1 MKYPTIHIE
10 GAILSGDILDRLAD
24 GDLRGQKPAD
34 FGLDSPV
41 KDEIAR
47 AWADVQDTWRIYQRR
62 LERLKET
69 DRGTTETR
77 NQWIVPLL
85 GLLGYKLEY
94 QQRGD
99 TVDGRT
105 YALSHRDKSRGGFP
119 VHIMGHRDSL
129 DRKREDGGPRMS
141 PHALVQEYLNLTEH
155 LYAIVTN
162 GRQLRLL
169 RDSTRLVKLSY
180 IEFDLEQMVEEG
192 HFADFAVLFRILH
205 ATRMPVS
212 QDDAAESLIEQYHQ
226 DALDSGSRIR
236 DGLSKAVERSIIAFA
251 NGFLRHPDNE
261 ALLEVIR
268 TGELDARTYY
278 QYQLRLIYRL
288 LFLMVIEERNLVYPD
303 GSDRSKRDIYE
314 QYYSVSNLRR
324 LATKRHLADS
334 RHKDYWM
341 ALRNTFR
348 LFEHEQYGA
357 PLGIKPLAGD
367 LFSSDAI
374 RHLNIC
380 SLDNSVLVACLSNL
394 SVFEHPE
401 THQRIRVNYAAL
413 NVEEFGSV
421 YEGLLEYDAQIS
433 QSNGKFTFAFVK
445 GSDRASSGSHYTPDE
460 LVTPLIRNSLD
471 HVIKRKLEEAEK
483 GQPRNTRKDTKGDS
497 VSCNFVPF
505 VVEQKEQA
513 LLSIKVCDVACGSGH
528 ILLNAARRI
537 ATELAIVRTGEEQPS
552 PKALREAVRDV
563 IRHCIYGVD
572 LNPMAVELCKV
583 ALWLESHNPNAPLGF
598 LDHHI
603 KCGNAIVGLA
613 HADELERGIPDEAF
627 KSLPDDDKDVCAR
640 LRKNNKAQRKDRA
653 AGQQVNYGER
663 VGRDLRTVLDALTA
677 VDAMPESTPEEVA
690 AKQVA
695 YDKWKSSIDRR
706 NLKIVA
712 DLQVA
717 QFFIPKTPE
726 MEARVVTDETYF
738 RHLKGEL
745 QLAGPTVAEAM
756 AEANKR
762 DNKFFHWFLGFP
774 EVFATGGFDCILG
787 NPPYLG
793 DKKLRAAFGPS
804 FVAYANSSFAPGS
817 GCDLITYFLRRIYG
831 VLNEGAILAVVTTN
845 SISEGATRDCGL
857 GVVAG
862 SGGTVNFAHKSIRWP
877 GRAAVVVSL
886 VSIVKGPWDLP
897 RFIGTRR
904 VDEISAYLEEGNEL
918 VAPFALAS
926 NERLSFIGN
935 YVLGDGFLLAPDEAK
950 AILKTSPEEEDALT
964 PYLIGEDLNSSPNF
978 AASRWVINLREL
990 PLKSLSATEWELLS
1004 AKEKRERLSAGFAP
1018 PDHNMPLAVDYPT
1031 CLSILEARAKP
1042 ARQDCGDRRARLRW
1056 WLHARSRPELYDS
1069 IAGMTRVLVHTRVT
1083 KTHAFAFVTTSQT
1096 IGDAV
1101 VVFALD
1107 SCAAFAA
1114 MQSSLHE
1121 AWAWKYA
1128 SRLKTDRRYSPTQ
1141 CFENY
1146 PLPKMTGSTELQEQ
1160 GATYDKARSGIMKMM
1175 QVGLT
1180 RTYNLFHARGLTPA
1194 DVAKASRAPDL
1205 DADAAHA
1212 AILALRQRHV
1222 EMDNAVLKAYGWDT
1236 EVDLAHDFY
1245 EVDYLPEND
1254 NVRFTISPAARR
1266 DILQRLLKLNH
1277 ERHAEEAAAGLHEK
1291 KTAKRKVAKKKRA
1304 TPAKTGP
1311 ETGDIHVPSE
1321 FRYALDPDTYA
1332 YRVIQQLLRASGGS
1346 APVRTIARAYAV
1358 LSSTDLVG
1366 DLAGSAGQEKSVA
1379 AWLRGQRQAVDL
1391 NAFMPAIRS
1400 LIEREFLLWPGQG
1413 LAGELRLTGD
1423 AAEDESDDWIVA
1435 DADLAL
1441 ALAAAAPPELS
1452 SNPVLQEIE
1461 RLVAA

>member
-10 GAILSGDILDRLAD
+10 GAILSGDILDRLAE

-34 FGLDSPV
+34 FGLDGAV
-41 KDEIAR
+41 KDEIGR

-77 NQWIVPLL
+77 NQWIVPLM

-94 QQRGD
+94 HQRGEV
-99 TVDGRT
+99 VDGRT
-105 YALSHRDKSRGGFP
+105 YAISHRDKARGDFP

-141 PHALVQEYLNLTEH
+141 AHALVQEYLNLTEH

-212 QDDAAESLIEQYHQ
+212 SDDAAESLIEQYHQ

-268 TGELDARTYY
+268 SGELDARTYY

-303 GSDRSKRDIYE
+303 GSDRTKRDIYD

-324 LATKRHLADS
+324 LSGKRHLADS

-348 LFEHEQYGA
+348 LFEHEKYGA

-367 LFSSDAI
+367 LFSADAI
-374 RHLNIC
+374 RLLNIC
-380 SLDNSVLVACLSNL
+380 SLDNSVLIACLSNL

-433 QSNGKFTFAFVK
+433 QSNGKFTFAFIK

-505 VVEQKEQA
+505 VVEKEKA

-613 HADELERGIPDEAF
+613 QADELERGIPNEAF
-627 KSLPDDDKDVCAR
+627 MRLPDEDKDVCAR
-640 LRKNNKAQRKDRA
+640 LRKNNKAQRTDREK
-653 AGQQVNYGER
+653 GQQINYGER
-663 VGRDLRTVLDALTA
+663 VGRDLRKVLDALTE
-677 VDAMPESTPEEVA
+677 VDAMPEATPTEVA

-695 YDKWKSSIDRR
+695 YDRWKTSLDRR
-706 NLKIVA
+706 NLKMVA

-726 MEARVVTDETYF
+726 MESRIITDETYF

-745 QLAGPTVAEAM
+745 QLAGTAVAEAM
-756 AEANKR
+756 AVANKR
-762 DNKFFHWFLGFP
+762 ANRFFHWFLEFP
-774 EVFATGGFDCILG
+774 EVFAAGGFDCILG

-793 DKKLRAAFGPS
+793 DKKLRASLGAD
-804 FVAYANSSFAPGS
+804 FVSYANHAFAPGS
-817 GCDLITYFLRRIYG
+817 GCDLITYFLRRIYT
-831 VLNEGAILAVVTTN
+831 VLSSGSFLALVTTN
-845 SISEGATRDCGL
+845 SVTEGSTRDCGL
-857 GVVAG
+857 GVVLEH
-862 SGGTVNFAHKSIRWP
+862 GGTVTFAHKSIRWP

-886 VSIVKGPWDLP
+886 FSLVRGKWKQPFLIGNKTVSA
-897 RFIGTRR
+897 
-904 VDEISAYLEEGNEL
+904 ISAYLEEGEEHT
-918 VAPFALAS
+918 APYTLSS
-926 NERLSFIGN
+926 NLGLSFIGN
-935 YVLGDGFLLAPDEAK
+935 YVLGDGFLLLPQEAHSIGAK
-950 AILKTSPEEEDALT
+950 APEEAEALT
-964 PYLIGEDLNSSPNF
+964 PYLVGDDLNSNPGLG
-978 AASRWVINLREL
+978 ASRWVINLKEYPLRKVSELEWQQCSAKQRREL
-990 PLKSLSATEWELLS
+990 V
-1004 AKEKRERLSAGFAP
+1004 SAGYAP
-1018 PDHNMPLAVDYPT
+1018 PDHRGPLASDFPN
-1031 CLSILEARAKP
+1031 CLAVLDERAKP
-1042 ARQDCGDRRARLRW
+1042 ARTTCGDLRARQRW
-1056 WLHARSRPELYDS
+1056 WLHARSRPELYQTM
-1069 IAGMTRVLVHTRVT
+1069 AEHTRVLVHTRVT
-1083 KTHAFAFVTTSQT
+1083 KTHAFAFVTSKQT
-1096 IGDAV
+1096 IGDAI
-1101 VVFALD
+1101 VVFAFTSLGP
-1107 SCAAFAA
+1107 FAIL
-1114 MQSSLHE
+1114 QSSLHE

-1141 CFENY
+1141 CFETFPFPVDMSSDDLLVHGGLY
-1146 PLPKMTGSTELQEQ
+1146 SETRAGVMSSLGL
-1160 GATYDKARSGIMKMM
+1160 
-1175 QVGLT
+1175 GLT
-1180 RTYNLFHARGLTPA
+1180 KTYNLFHTRDLTPE
-1194 DVAKASRAPDL
+1194 DVEKAGKSPNL

-1222 EMDNAVLKAYGWDT
+1222 EMDNAVLMAYGWDD

-1254 NVRFTISPAARR
+1254 NVRFTISPDARHE
-1266 DILQRLLKLNH
+1266 ILQRLLKLNH
-1277 ERHAEEAAAGLHEK
+1277 ERHAEEVAAL
-1291 KTAKRKVAKKKRA
+1291 AKRSPPSSKN
-1304 TPAKTGP
+1304 PA
-1311 ETGDIHVPSE
+1311 
-1321 FRYALDPDTYA
+1321 PDT
-1332 YRVIQQLLRASGGS
+1332 
-1346 APVRTIARAYAV
+1346 ARR
-1358 LSSTDLVG
+1358 SWIC
-1366 DLAGSAGQEKSVA
+1366 K
-1379 AWLRGQRQAVDL
+1379 RGIDDAQR
-1391 NAFMPAIRS
+1391 
-1400 LIEREFLLWPGQG
+1400 
-1413 LAGELRLTGD
+1413 
-1423 AAEDESDDWIVA
+1423 
-1435 DADLAL
+1435 
-1441 ALAAAAPPELS
+1441 
-1452 SNPVLQEIE
+1452 
-1461 RLVAA
+1461 